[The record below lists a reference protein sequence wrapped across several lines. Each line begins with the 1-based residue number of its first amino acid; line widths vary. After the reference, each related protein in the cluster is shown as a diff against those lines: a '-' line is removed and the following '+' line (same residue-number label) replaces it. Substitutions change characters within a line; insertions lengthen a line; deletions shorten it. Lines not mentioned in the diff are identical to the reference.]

1 MPPPQSSPGL
11 IQRYREELQA
21 RHYARRTVAT
31 YEQWLRRFLRF
42 HQMRHPRQMGEAEIN
57 AFLSHLATEERV
69 SASTQ
74 NQALAAL
81 LFLYRTVLG
90 GDVGNLEGVIRARKR
105 QRLPV
110 VLTVGEVRA
119 VLHHLD
125 GAEALVAQ
133 LLYGAGLRLMEALRL
148 RIKDVD
154 LEQRCITVRCGKG
167 DKDRRTVLPSS
178 LVDPLKR
185 HMNEVQHQHQ
195 NDLSAG
201 WGAVELPHA
210 LERKYRNAARE
221 WGWQWLFPQGRR
233 WRDPRQNIEGRHHL
247 DPSLVQRAVRAAVQA
262 AGISKPAT
270 CHTFRHSFA
279 THLLEQGADIRTIQE
294 LLGHSDVKTTMI
306 YTHVLNRGPTGVR
319 SPADLL

>member
-1 MPPPQSSPGL
+1 MTNQARPPGL
-11 IQRYREELQA
+11 IQRYREELQV
-21 RHYARRTVAT
+21 RHYARRTVSS

-57 AFLSHLATEERV
+57 AFLSHLATEQRV

-110 VLTVGEVRA
+110 VLTVGEVRG

-125 GAEALVAQ
+125 GAEALVAK
-133 LLYGAGLRLMEALRL
+133 LLYGSGLRLMEALRL

-154 LEQRCITVRCGKG
+154 LDQRCITVRCGKG

-178 LVDPLKR
+178 LVDPLKQ
-185 HMNEVQHQHQ
+185 HVNEVQHQHQ

-210 LERKYRNAARE
+210 LERKYRNAAKE

-306 YTHVLNRGPTGVR
+306 YTHVLNRGPSGVR

>member
-1 MPPPQSSPGL
+1 MPTPPGSPGL

-21 RHYARRTVAT
+21 RHYARRTVHT

-42 HQMRHPRQMGEAEIN
+42 HRMRHPRQMGEAEIN

-105 QRLPV
+105 HRLPV

-133 LLYGAGLRLMEALRL
+133 LLYGGGLRLMEALRL

-233 WRDPRQNIEGRHHL
+233 WRDPRQSIEGRHHL

-294 LLGHSDVKTTMI
+294 LLGHSDVKTTMV

>member
-1 MPPPQSSPGL
+1 
-11 IQRYREELQA
+11 
-21 RHYARRTVAT
+21 
-31 YEQWLRRFLRF
+31 
-42 HQMRHPRQMGEAEIN
+42 
-57 AFLSHLATEERV
+57 V

-125 GAEALVAQ
+125 GVDALVAQ
-133 LLYGAGLRLMEALRL
+133 LLYGGGLRLMEALRL

-195 NDLSAG
+195 NDLSGMPPGNGAG
-201 WGAVELPHA
+201 NGCFPRADA
-210 LERKYRNAARE
+210 GGIRARTSK
-221 WGWQWLFPQGRR
+221 
-233 WRDPRQNIEGRHHL
+233 EGTISIRASCSA
-247 DPSLVQRAVRAAVQA
+247 PCVQPCR
-262 AGISKPAT
+262 
-270 CHTFRHSFA
+270 
-279 THLLEQGADIRTIQE
+279 L
-294 LLGHSDVKTTMI
+294 
-306 YTHVLNRGPTGVR
+306 RG
-319 SPADLL
+319 SAN

>member
-1 MPPPQSSPGL
+1 MPPPQGSPGL

-21 RHYARRTVAT
+21 RHYARRTVSS

-221 WGWQWLFPQGRR
+221 RAGNGCFRR
-233 WRDPRQNIEGRHHL
+233 ADAGGIRARTSKEGTISIRASCSA
-247 DPSLVQRAVRAAVQA
+247 PCVQPCKLLGSANQR
-262 AGISKPAT
+262 PAT
-270 CHTFRHSFA
+270 PSAIHSPRTYWNRAPTSARFRNCSA
-279 THLLEQGADIRTIQE
+279 TA
-294 LLGHSDVKTTMI
+294 M
-306 YTHVLNRGPTGVR
+306 
-319 SPADLL
+319 

>member
-1 MPPPQSSPGL
+1 
-11 IQRYREELQA
+11 
-21 RHYARRTVAT
+21 
-31 YEQWLRRFLRF
+31 
-42 HQMRHPRQMGEAEIN
+42 MRHPRGMGEVEIN

-90 GDVGNLEGVIRARKR
+90 GDVGNLEGVIRARR
-105 QRLPV
+105 RPRLPV
-110 VLTVGEVRA
+110 VLTVSEVRA
-119 VLHHLD
+119 VLVKTD
-125 GAEALVAQ
+125 GAEVLVAQ
-133 LLYGAGLRLMEALRL
+133 LLYGSGLRLMEALRL

-167 DKDRRTVLPSS
+167 DKDRRTVLPTS
-178 LVDPLKR
+178 LVEPLQ
-185 HMNEVQHQHQ
+185 QHLQVVRRVHQ
-195 NDLSAG
+195 VDLAAG
-201 WGAVELPHA
+201 WGAVELPGA

-221 WGWQWLFPQGRR
+221 WAWQWLFPQGRR
-233 WRDPRQNIEGRHHL
+233 WRDPRQNSEGRHHL
-247 DPSLVQRAVRAAVQA
+247 DPSVVQRAVRAAVQA

-270 CHTFRHSFA
+270 CHSFRHSFA

-306 YTHVLNRGPTGVR
+306 YTHVLNRGPSGVR

>member
-133 LLYGAGLRLMEALRL
+133 LLYGGGLRLMEALLL

-154 LEQRCITVRCGKG
+154 LEERCITVRCGKG

>member
-1 MPPPQSSPGL
+1 MPPPQGSPGL

-42 HQMRHPRQMGEAEIN
+42 HRMRHPRQMGEAEIN

-133 LLYGAGLRLMEALRL
+133 LLYGGGL

-185 HMNEVQHQHQ
+185 HMDEVQHQHQ

-294 LLGHSDVKTTMI
+294 LLGHSDVKTTMV

>member
-1 MPPPQSSPGL
+1 MTNQARPPGL
-11 IQRYREELQA
+11 IQRYREELQV
-21 RHYARRTVAT
+21 RHYARRTVSS

-57 AFLSHLATEERV
+57 AFLSHLATEQRV

-110 VLTVGEVRA
+110 VLTVGEVRG

-125 GAEALVAQ
+125 GAEALVAK
-133 LLYGAGLRLMEALRL
+133 LLYGSGLRLMEALRL

-154 LEQRCITVRCGKG
+154 LDQRCITVRCGKG

-178 LVDPLKR
+178 LVDPLKQ
-185 HMNEVQHQHQ
+185 HVNEVQHQHQ

-210 LERKYRNAARE
+210 LERKYRNAAKE

-247 DPSLVQRAVRAAVQA
+247 DPSLVQRAVRAAVQS

-306 YTHVLNRGPTGVR
+306 YTHVLNRGPSGVR

>member
-1 MPPPQSSPGL
+1 MTNQARPPGL
-11 IQRYREELQA
+11 IQRYREELQV
-21 RHYARRTVAT
+21 RHYARRTVSS

-57 AFLSHLATEERV
+57 AFLSHLATEQRV

-110 VLTVGEVRA
+110 VLTVGEVRG

-125 GAEALVAQ
+125 GAEALVAK
-133 LLYGAGLRLMEALRL
+133 LLYGSGLRLMEALRL

-154 LEQRCITVRCGKG
+154 LDQRCITVRCGKG

-178 LVDPLKR
+178 LVDPLKQ
-185 HMNEVQHQHQ
+185 HVNEVQHQHQ

-210 LERKYRNAARE
+210 LERKNRNAAKE

-247 DPSLVQRAVRAAVQA
+247 DPSLVCPASTPL
-262 AGISKPAT
+262 AGALP
-270 CHTFRHSFA
+270 
-279 THLLEQGADIRTIQE
+279 Q
-294 LLGHSDVKTTMI
+294 
-306 YTHVLNRGPTGVR
+306 
-319 SPADLL
+319 

>member
-133 LLYGAGLRLMEALRL
+133 LLYGGGLRLMEALRL

>member
-1 MPPPQSSPGL
+1 MPPPQGSPGL